1 MKLNLRDKMK
11 KILIIE
17 DEIDIANNLKAVL
30 KDENYYASIAN
41 NSSEAFDRLSDEVYD
56 LIILDVWLD
65 NSEYDGI
72 KILEKV
78 RESSS
83 IPVIIISG
91 HGNIDMAVQAIKDG
105 ANEFIEKPFTSER
118 LLLSVG
124 RSIELHETKN
134 ENNFL
139 KNKDIYNYKFIGNS
153 NAINRIKNLIKKV
166 SPTSSRVMIYGD
178 SGTGK
183 DIVAREIHRCS
194 KYKDGPFITINAA
207 LMEPENIE
215 KDFFGSVD
223 NGSDKIGYFEAATN
237 GTIFIDEVG
246 EMPLQTQAK
255 ILRVLTDKQF
265 TKVGDKKVIDLNCR
279 IICSS
284 INNLEILIDEGSF
297 RKDLFHRLNVVTIN
311 LPRLVERLDD
321 IDNLI
326 DYFVEIFNRDNK
338 EVLDLK
344 PIIKTRYNNYD
355 WPGNIRELRNIIE
368 RYIIVGEKFIED
380 ENNNTDEYTDPN
392 VISLP
397 LKNAR
402 KIFEKNYLQSQIN
415 RFDGNI
421 SRTAEFIGMERSA
434 LHRKLKQLGI
444 TEDYKK

>member
-1 MKLNLRDKMK
+1 MK

-17 DEIDIANNLKAVL
+17 DEIDIADNLKAVL
-30 KDENYYASIAN
+30 EDERYIAYIVH
-41 NSSEAFDRLSDEVYD
+41 NSFDALNILSKESFD
-56 LIILDVWLD
+56 LLILDVWLD
-65 NSEYDGI
+65 NSELDGI
-72 KILEKV
+72 GVLKKV
-78 RESSS
+78 REKNSVP
-83 IPVIIISG
+83 IIIISG

-118 LLLSVG
+118 LLLSVN
-124 RSIELHETKN
+124 RSIELHEIKN
-134 ENNFL
+134 ENNAL
-139 KNKDIYNYKFIGNS
+139 KNKNIYNYKFIGNS
-153 NAINRIKNLIKKV
+153 TSINRIKNLISKV

-183 DIVAREIHRCS
+183 DIVAREIHRSS
-194 KYKDGPFITINAA
+194 KFRDGPFIAINAA
-207 LMEPENIE
+207 LMEPENME
-215 KDFFGSVD
+215 KEFFGSVEG
-223 NGSDKIGYFEAATN
+223 NVNKIGYFESASN

-265 TKVGDKKVIDLNCR
+265 TKVGDNEIIDLNCR

-284 INNLEILIDEGSF
+284 INDLEILIDEGSF
-297 RKDLFHRLNVVTIN
+297 RKDLFHRLNVVSIN

-321 IDNLI
+321 IDSLV
-326 DYFVEIFNRDNK
+326 DYFTDIFNRDNK
-338 EVLDLK
+338 ENIDLK
-344 PIIKTRYNNYD
+344 PIIKSKYINYD
-355 WPGNIRELRNIIE
+355 WPGNVRELRNIIE
-368 RYIIVGEKFIED
+368 RYIIVGEKYID
-380 ENNNTDEYTDPN
+380 EGNINNDEIANQN

-421 SRTAEFIGMERSA
+421 SKTAAFIGMERSA

-444 TEDYKK
+444 TEDFKK

>member
-1 MKLNLRDKMK
+1 MKLK
-11 KILIIE
+11 KILIID
-17 DEIDIANNLKAVL
+17 DEVDITNNIKAIL
-30 KDENYYASIAN
+30 NDENYNSSTAN
-41 NSSEAFDRLSDEVYD
+41 NSIEAIDLLNNDKFDLV
-56 LIILDVWLD
+56 ILDVWLD
-65 NSEYDGI
+65 NSELDGI
-72 KILEKV
+72 ELLKKI

-83 IPVIIISG
+83 IPIIIISG
-91 HGNIDMAVQAIKDG
+91 HGNIEMAVQAIKEG

-118 LLLSVG
+118 LLLSIS
-124 RSIELHETKN
+124 RSIELQEVKN
-134 ENNFL
+134 ENIQL
-139 KNKDIYNYKFIGNS
+139 KQKNVFNYEFIGNS
-153 NAINRIKNLIKKV
+153 VALNKVRNIIKKV

-183 DIVAREIHRCS
+183 DLVAREIHKNS
-194 KYKDGPFITINAA
+194 NFKDGPFLAINAA

-215 KDFFGSVD
+215 NEFFGSSNNNFETV
-223 NGSDKIGYFEAATN
+223 GYLEAATN

-265 TKVGDKKVIDLNCR
+265 TKVGDNKIIELKCR

-284 INNLEILIDEGSF
+284 IKNLEKLSEEGSF
-297 RKDLFHRLNVVTIN
+297 RKDLFHRLHVVTIE
-311 LPRLVERLDD
+311 LPKLVDRLEDLDE
-321 IDNLI
+321 LI
-326 DYFVEIFNRDNK
+326 DYFTSIFAQDNREII
-338 EVLDLK
+338 DLK
-344 PIIKTRYNNYD
+344 PIIKSKYINYG

-368 RYIIVGEKFIED
+368 RYIILGEKY
-380 ENNNTDEYTDPN
+380 ENDVNLDSNNLSEQN

-402 KIFEKNYLQSQIN
+402 KVFEKNYLQSQIN

-421 SRTAEFIGMERSA
+421 SKTASFIGMERSA

-444 TEDYKK
+444 TEETNK